1 MAKTPSD
8 RMTEEEKREKAIR
21 EGTYV
26 PASGGISPGAHP
38 GGTKPTEDPRKDAG
52 LEDDDTEAAP
62 KE

>member
-1 MAKTPSD
+1 MSDPNDQDKMAEAERK
-8 RMTEEEKREKAIR
+8 KKVR

-52 LEDDDTEAAP
+52 LEDEAEH
-62 KE
+62 KD